1 MTWSTVPCSDATA
14 ASASL
19 AAPTCCASW
28 SARPFYR
35 AIRYVIGECVTS
47 SLDGVFLPA
56 ISSRRPPPTTPSSGL
71 LPLQPRTSPADRPQL
86 RRPRATP
93 PRCLLPPVL
102 LTISIVTG
110 VPRRR
115 RPDKP
120 ESYPRPRALPSPPPI
135 NPPLGEEA
143 APLPLP
149 RAARRAPGLHHRLDL
164 SASDS
169 GIIQRKKTAE
179 EEGWVG

>member
-1 MTWSTVPCSDATA
+1 MLRLVVSQTLLSCDPLCNRGVCDLLPRRC
-14 ASASL
+14 L
-19 AAPTCCASW
+19 P
-28 SARPFYR
+28 P
-35 AIRYVIGECVTS
+35 GNLLPTS
-47 SLDGVFLPA
+47 SSDD
-56 ISSRRPPPTTPSSGL
+56 PSSGL